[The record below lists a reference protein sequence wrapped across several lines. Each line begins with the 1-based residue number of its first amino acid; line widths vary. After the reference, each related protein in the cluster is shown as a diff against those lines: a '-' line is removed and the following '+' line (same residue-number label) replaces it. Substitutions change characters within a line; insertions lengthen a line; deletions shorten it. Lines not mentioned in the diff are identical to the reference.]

1 MSKDPKFETISND
14 QNWKHQIRIRNSKQ
28 IQMTRKKQQNVPN
41 NPDSDSSFWNFLGFL
56 AYLAAVCF
64 GFRASNFG
72 FTLLGWF
79 RISIFGFRILFRWR
93 PFDSAQDELGGPT
106 LSKPVENLKGKT
118 LDKCLRSSCTTLPL
132 NMTPPTTQ

>member
-72 FTLLGWF
+72 FTLLGLVSDF
-79 RISIFGFRILFRWR
+79 DIRILDFVSLASLRLSSGRAWR
-93 PFDSAQDELGGPT
+93 ANFIEAG
-106 LSKPVENLKGKT
+106 
-118 LDKCLRSSCTTLPL
+118 
-132 NMTPPTTQ
+132 